1 MKQRIPRKHNLVLA
15 VLHEIA
21 DAVLRV
27 ARRVQRLDGN
37 AADAEGLAVLGG
49 LGHFGAVLAADYL
62 EGLAEGGELVGLV
75 DADGEG
81 KGGISRFLRCR
92 RRGPSG

>member
-1 MKQRIPRKHNLVLA
+1 MKQGIPRKHDLVLP
-15 VLHEIA
+15 VLHEVA

-49 LGHFGAVLAADYL
+49 LGYFRAVLAADYV
-62 EGLAEGGELVGLV
+62 EGLVDGGEL
-75 DADGEG
+75 
-81 KGGISRFLRCR
+81 I
-92 RRGPSG
+92 RG